1 MRVIGIKNINTI
13 AGKTGKTRQA
23 LLSWY
28 HEVKNAAWS
37 APKQISYQYT
47 EAVIISGTRVVF
59 PVYGNSYQVV
69 ADINYGLQLVQ
80 IIWIGTTKSFE
91 AIEVKK
97 INYA

>member
-1 MRVIGIKNINTI
+1 MRLTRIKNINTV

-28 HEVKNAAWS
+28 HEVKNAIWS
-37 APKQISYQYT
+37 APKQISNQYT
-47 EAVIISGTRVVF
+47 EVLLVSGTRAVF
-59 PVYGNSYQVV
+59 PIYGNSYQVV
-69 ADINYGLQLVQ
+69 ADINYPLQLVQ

-91 AIEVKK
+91 AIDVKK

>member
-28 HEVKNAAWS
+28 YEVKNAAWS
-37 APKQISYQYT
+37 GPKHIRHQYT
-47 EAVIISGTRVVF
+47 EVVVVSGTRVVF

-91 AIEVKK
+91 AIDVKK
-97 INYA
+97 IIYA